1 MNALSIPSRAGAQQA
16 AAATLAQTGAT
27 LIAALRRLTA
37 GIEARIQ
44 AKRAFRH
51 SVAELNAMDDRLLR
65 DIGLARW
72 QVERYADTGTLER
85 QN

>member
-27 LIAALRRLTA
+27 LIAALRSFAA

-44 AKRAFRH
+44 AKRALRQT
-51 SVAELNAMDDRLLR
+51 VAELNAMDDRLLR

-72 QVERYADTGTLER
+72 QVERYADTGRLER
-85 QN
+85 QP